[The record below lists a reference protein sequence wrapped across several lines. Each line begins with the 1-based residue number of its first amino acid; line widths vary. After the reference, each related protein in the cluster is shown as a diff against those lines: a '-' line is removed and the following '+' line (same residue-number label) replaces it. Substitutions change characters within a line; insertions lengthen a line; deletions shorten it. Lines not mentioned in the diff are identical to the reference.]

1 MVGIGVGAPLEVGR
15 ERKGRVRQTVCVRE
29 AQPCLLPVGAG
40 EPPSRWS
47 KERFS
52 IVTTTM
58 WSIPDRP
65 GADNRTPE
73 AWADETAR
81 ASGLAAT
88 ASPTV
93 SRRNCR
99 LESLTT
105 D

>member
-1 MVGIGVGAPLEVGR
+1 
-15 ERKGRVRQTVCVRE
+15 
-29 AQPCLLPVGAG
+29 
-40 EPPSRWS
+40 
-47 KERFS
+47 
-52 IVTTTM
+52 M